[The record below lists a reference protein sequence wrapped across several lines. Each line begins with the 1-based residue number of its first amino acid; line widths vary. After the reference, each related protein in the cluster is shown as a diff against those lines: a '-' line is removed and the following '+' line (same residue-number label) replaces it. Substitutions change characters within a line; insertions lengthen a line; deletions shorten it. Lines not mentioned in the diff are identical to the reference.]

1 MFSSPRWLLFV
12 QGDSGG
18 WVMFTVLSAPC
29 WGLPEDTSPQPLFS
43 RGRPLLVTNVARGPF
58 LLSLGDPGARD
69 ERGRWLPAVA
79 GSLLARVTGSC
90 FNLTFDTEVF
100 LSYKAWRFHDFRFL
114 LAAEKGQ
121 GARPSAWLGWWP
133 ERQFGRPGDR
143 ARNLGWKP
151 RHLKNL
157 TGCFAFS
164 RAALIG
170 AGAWGFGV
178 PPSLVPKSWVVVVG
192 AVALVHK
199 PGLAGCQELPRP
211 GWWARRWPQSWCRF
225 TNSKGTMPWS
235 PWGAGGNYPHSCSP
249 SPKHK
254 AGSGCHQSWVRGDT
268 SGSLGRGIVK
278 AKIK

>member
-1 MFSSPRWLLFV
+1 
-12 QGDSGG
+12 
-18 WVMFTVLSAPC
+18 MFTVLSAPC

-133 ERQFGRPGDR
+133 ERQFGHPGDR

-151 RHLKNL
+151 RYLKNL

-170 AGAWGFGV
+170 QVPGASVCPRPWF
-178 PPSLVPKSWVVVVG
+178 PS
-192 AVALVHK
+192 
-199 PGLAGCQELPRP
+199 P
-211 GWWARRWPQSWCRF
+211 GWWWWGLWLLSTSPGWQGVRSCPDLAGGRGGGPSPGAGLQTLRVLCPGLHGGLVGITPIPAPHPQSTRR
-225 TNSKGTMPWS
+225 GQ
-235 PWGAGGNYPHSCSP
+235 A
-249 SPKHK
+249 
-254 AGSGCHQSWVRGDT
+254 AVRVGSGETHQAAEI
-268 SGSLGRGIVK
+268 GRAFV
-278 AKIK
+278 